1 MKASLALQRG
11 VVEAWGQDAVLRA
24 LGVPLY
30 DGPPADAR
38 PPYATIGAD
47 VVTEQG
53 WAGGGSREHRFR
65 MSLWDGRH
73 GAAAA
78 KAIMAEMSRVVLGL
92 PRTLEGCRLVSLRLV
107 RSEVKTNPKGWTQGI
122 LEFRAVT
129 EMEA

>member
-11 VVEAWGQDAVLRA
+11 VVEAWGADAVLRQ

-47 VVTEQG
+47 VVMEQG
-53 WAGGGSREHRFR
+53 WAGGGSSEHRFR
-65 MSLWDGRH
+65 LSLWDGRP
-73 GAAAA
+73 GAAAS
-78 KAIMAEMSRVVLGL
+78 KAILGEMSRVVLAV
-92 PRTLEGCRLVSLRLV
+92 PRALDGCRLVSLRLV
-107 RSEVKTNPKGWTQGI
+107 RSQVKTNPKGWTQGI